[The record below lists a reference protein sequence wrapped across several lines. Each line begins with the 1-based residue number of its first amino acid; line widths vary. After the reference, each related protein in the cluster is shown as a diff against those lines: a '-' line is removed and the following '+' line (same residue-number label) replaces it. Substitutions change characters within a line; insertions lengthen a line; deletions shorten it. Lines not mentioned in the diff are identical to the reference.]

1 MVAGRLGFTTLESI
15 PLLIVLVA
23 VMLAPV
29 AAGLWMWLK
38 TLD

>member
-1 MVAGRLGFTTLESI
+1 MVAGRLGFTTLKSI
-15 PLLIVLVA
+15 LLLIVLVA

>member
-23 VMLAPV
+23 VMPAPV
-29 AAGLWMWLK
+29 AAGLGMWAEK
-38 TLD
+38 AG